1 METDVKKLR
10 ENFSRTRQLTEHL
23 SNLLTAD
30 DHMLQ
35 SMPEASPT
43 KWHLA
48 HTSWFFGTFIL
59 KPRKI
64 DLPVSEHFS
73 YLFNSYYNGVGPQF
87 KRAQR
92 GLISRPDLDEV

>member
-23 SNLLTAD
+23 SNILTAD
-30 DHMLQ
+30 DHILQ
-35 SMPEASPT
+35 YLPEASRT
-43 KWHLA
+43 KSRMA
-48 HTSWFFGTFIL
+48 HTSWFFDTFIL

-64 DLPVSEHFS
+64 DLPGSEHFS
-73 YLFNSYYNGVGPQF
+73 YLINSYYNGVGPQF

-92 GLISRPDLDEV
+92 GLISRPD